1 MTKRAIITD
10 QMDSLMVQFLSWI
23 AEQPRTYSQVMEAWR
38 SSCPRLTIW
47 EDALHNGFIDLRSNL
62 APTNEPA
69 TARRSDQ
76 SVRLSESGRTAL
88 RNATGESLG
97 V

>member
-1 MTKRAIITD
+1 
-10 QMDSLMVQFLSWI
+10 
-23 AEQPRTYSQVMEAWR
+23 
-38 SSCPRLTIW
+38 LTIW

-62 APTNEPA
+62 PPTKEPA

-97 V
+97 A